1 MAGPAV
7 TRFPEFPRSV
17 SADEFRA
24 FMHQPAHQVSAYLR
38 ECGQRR
44 WANPPLEVLFAD
56 GLSAEEADALMS
68 ADGVGMPPK
77 LSDQFHSALSDEYY
91 DVFSDAYY
99 DSHAPC
105 ASLAPYGVFREVR
118 NHVTVTVTVW
128 TDAFC
133 VCHARC
139 VASCGL

>member
-1 MAGPAV
+1 MLMHVCNMLAECEAYDAV
-7 TRFPEFPRSV
+7 RRSHADLFGDLGGWTEFPRSV

-68 ADGVGMPPK
+68 ADGVGMPPE

-91 DVFSDAYY
+91 DVYSDAYY
-99 DSHAPC
+99 DSDAP
-105 ASLAPYGVFREVR
+105 
-118 NHVTVTVTVW
+118 
-128 TDAFC
+128 
-133 VCHARC
+133 
-139 VASCGL
+139 